1 MSPRASAPTDSPIR
15 TDYKATMLIY
25 AEGRKLLQ
33 VREGCPIHKTVS
45 EPIRNAQIPDSGGV
59 WRKAFAEAIDVR
71 GFNVLVKFW
80 HKLVGH
86 VVNRP

>member
-1 MSPRASAPTDSPIR
+1 
-15 TDYKATMLIY
+15 MLMLVEIY

-33 VREGCPIHKTVS
+33 VREGCQTVS
-45 EPIRNAQIPDSGGV
+45 EPIRNAQIPDSGEV
-59 WRKAFAEAIDVR
+59 WRKAFAEAIDGR